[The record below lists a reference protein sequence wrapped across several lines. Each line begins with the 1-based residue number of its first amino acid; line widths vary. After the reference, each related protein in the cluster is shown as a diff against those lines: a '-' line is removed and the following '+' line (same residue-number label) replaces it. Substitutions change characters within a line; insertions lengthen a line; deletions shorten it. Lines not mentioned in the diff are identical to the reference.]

1 MTTITFDTHKFVR
14 RLVAE
19 GATEGQAQ
27 AHVDALQEVL
37 ASHASASSK
46 ELATKADVAALRE
59 ATKEDIAVLKSE
71 MHQRFAEMEVK
82 LTLRLGGIVMAGVA
96 LLGVMVKLL

>member
-27 AHVDALQEVL
+27 AHVDALQEAF
-37 ASHASASSK
+37 ASHVQTSS
-46 ELATKADVAALRE
+46 EGFATKADVKEEVAPLR
-59 ATKEDIAVLKSE
+59 TE
-71 MHQRFAEMEVK
+71 MKEMELR
-82 LTLRLGGIVMAGVA
+82 LTLRLGGVVAAGIAATAA
-96 LLGVMVKLL
+96 LAKFL